1 MKAYLIGFSS
11 RDTKNLMWIDEYMS
25 LAPEILKKY
34 NAEVLMTGKPEI
46 ITQGTDWE
54 RVTVIQFPSKNKLK
68 NFHKDAEY
76 LNLKILRIK
85 NTIGEMY
92 FLYDDYIN

>member
-25 LAPEILKKY
+25 LAPDILKKY

-54 RVTVIQFPSKNKLK
+54 
-68 NFHKDAEY
+68 
-76 LNLKILRIK
+76 
-85 NTIGEMY
+85 
-92 FLYDDYIN
+92 